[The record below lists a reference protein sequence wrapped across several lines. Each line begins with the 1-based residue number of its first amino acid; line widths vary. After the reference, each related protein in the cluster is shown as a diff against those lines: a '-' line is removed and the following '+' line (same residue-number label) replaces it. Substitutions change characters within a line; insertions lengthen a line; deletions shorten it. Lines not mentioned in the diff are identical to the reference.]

1 MEEIIKLLQSDPA
14 KAIEVIKAQGT
25 KKPSD
30 IENYVKEYKE
40 FDRNQREGQ
49 LEKIQLDKTLE
60 AEKMSKMVKIYINH
74 AQNIVETMAAFVIGK
89 PITLIPSEENDL
101 ANLVKQIWRINRI
114 DSKLLE
120 ATIIKF
126 SQTQVAMQFYIVDA
140 GETSLL
146 SKVLI
151 KLGIKAAAK
160 EIKAQVLDN
169 TKGTMTPY
177 FDASGNMLF
186 FMWEYKNKE
195 GDKEVNNIQIWNDTN
210 MLHFKDFIQI
220 TNLPHGFDRIPIVY
234 DSQDEPLWY
243 TVKSPIDRHEV
254 ALSKLGDSNDYSG
267 HPILITE
274 GKGISMPEKSES
286 GKHFNIPIEL
296 GGDDGKTVIKGDV
309 RFLEATT
316 APESNKLE
324 LDKLEDTIAYGSGIP
339 NLSLEKLKSLGNV
352 AEKTVKLMFIATDIK
367 AALKQ
372 SATRTFI
379 ERCLNII
386 VSGVTKTTNTSMA
399 ADGKALYYDI
409 QFNSILPSDIAE
421 TVNYLSTA
429 VAGKFVSQKT
439 AIGLIDLVNDHEAEL
454 KQIEEENKVVEN
466 VTALTI
472 EEKKEIVTVLSNL
485 QTEALLKQNIL
496 TQVFKIPEAEAILLT
511 AEPE

>member
-1 MEEIIKLLQSDPA
+1 MEEIIALLQSDPA
-14 KAIEVIKAQGT
+14 KAIETIKAQST
-25 KKPSD
+25 KKASD

-40 FDRNQREGQ
+40 FDRNQRDGQ

-60 AEKMSKMVKIYINH
+60 AGKTSKMVKIYINH
-74 AQNIVETMAAFVIGK
+74 AQNIVETLAAFVIGK

-101 ANLVKQIWRINRI
+101 SKLVKQIWRINRI
-114 DSKLLE
+114 DSKLLD

-126 SQTQVAMQFYIVDA
+126 SQTQVAVQFYIVDA

-146 SKVLI
+146 NKVLSFL
-151 KLGIKAAAK
+151 KLKTQAK
-160 EIKAQVLDN
+160 EIKALVLDN

-177 FDASGNMLF
+177 FDATGDMLL
-186 FMWEYKNKE
+186 FMWEYKAKE
-195 GDKEVNNIQIWNDTN
+195 GEKEVANVQIWNETN
-210 MLHFKDFIQI
+210 MIHFKDSVLFA
-220 TNLPHGFDRIPIVY
+220 NLPHGFDRIPIVY

-254 ALSKLGDSNDYSG
+254 ALSKLGDANDYSG
-267 HPILITE
+267 HPILVTE
-274 GKGISMPEKSES
+274 GEVSNMPLKSES
-286 GKHFNIPIEL
+286 GKHFNIPIKL
-296 GGDDGKTVIKGDV
+296 GGDDGKTVIKGSV
-309 RFLEATT
+309 SFLEAKT

-324 LDKLEDTIAYGSGIP
+324 LDKLEDAIAYGSGVP

-367 AALKQ
+367 AILKQ

-386 VSGVTKTTNTSMA
+386 ISGVIKTTNTTMA
-399 ADGKALYYDI
+399 TEGKALYYDV

-421 TVNYLSTA
+421 TVTYLSNA

-439 AIGLIDLVNDHEAEL
+439 AIGLIDLVDDHEAEIV
-454 KQIEEENKVVEN
+454 QIASENKVAV
-466 VTALTI
+466 VAPP
-472 EEKKEIVTVLSNL
+472 VV
-485 QTEALLKQNIL
+485 
-496 TQVFKIPEAEAILLT
+496 
-511 AEPE
+511 

>member
-1 MEEIIKLLQSDPA
+1 MEEILELLKSDPA
-14 KAIEVIKAQGT
+14 KAIEAIKAQSI
-25 KKPSD
+25 KKTTD

-49 LEKIQLDKTLE
+49 LEKIQIDKSIE
-60 AEKMSKMVKIYINH
+60 GNKFSKMVKIYINH
-74 AQNIVETMAAFVIGK
+74 CQNIVETLAAFVIGK
-89 PITLIPSEENDL
+89 PVTLIPSEENDL
-101 ANLVKQIWRINRI
+101 AKLIKQIWRVNRI

-126 SQTQVAMQFYIVDA
+126 SQTQVAIQFYIVDT

-146 SKVLI
+146 NKVLEFLKI
-151 KLGIKAAAK
+151 KTSAK
-160 EIKAQVLDN
+160 EIKAKTLDN

-177 FDASGNMLF
+177 FDNTGDMLL
-186 FMWEYKNKE
+186 FMWEYKAKE
-195 GDKEVNNIQIWNDTN
+195 GDKEVLNVQIWNDTN
-210 MLHFKDFIQI
+210 MIHFKDSVQFS
-220 TNLPHGFDRIPIVY
+220 NLPHGFDRIPIVY

-254 ALSKLGDSNDYSG
+254 ALSKLGDANDYSG
-267 HPILITE
+267 HPILVTE
-274 GKGISMPEKSES
+274 GDDISMPAKSES
-286 GKHFNIPIEL
+286 GKHFNIPIKL

-309 RFLEATT
+309 RFLEAKT

-324 LDKLEDTIAYGSGIP
+324 LDKLEDAIAYGSGVP

-352 AEKTVKLMFIATDIK
+352 AEKTVKLMFLATDIK
-367 AALKQ
+367 ASLKQ

-386 VSGVTKTTNTSMA
+386 ISGVTKTTNTGMA
-399 ADGKALYYDI
+399 AYGKALYYDI

-421 TVNYLSTA
+421 TVTYLSNA

-439 AIGLIDLVNDHEAEL
+439 AIGLIDLADDHDAEIA
-454 KQIEEENKVVEN
+454 QIALENKIEVKP
-466 VTALTI
+466 TI
-472 EEKKEIVTVLSNL
+472 V
-485 QTEALLKQNIL
+485 
-496 TQVFKIPEAEAILLT
+496 
-511 AEPE
+511 

>member
-1 MEEIIKLLQSDPA
+1 MEEIIALLATEPQ
-14 KAIEVIKAQGT
+14 KAIEIIKAQST
-25 KKPSD
+25 KKSSD
-30 IENYVKEYKE
+30 IENYVKEYKD
-40 FDRNQREGQ
+40 FDRSQRDQQIET
-49 LEKIQLDKTLE
+49 IQKDKTISDG
-60 AEKMSKMVKIYINH
+60 KVSKMVKIYINH
-74 AQNIVETMAAFVIGK
+74 CQNIVETMAAFTIGK
-89 PITLIPSEENDL
+89 PITLIPSEEKDL
-101 ANLVKQIWRINRI
+101 AKLVKQIWRVNRI

-126 SQTQVAMQFYIVDA
+126 SQTQVAMQFYIVDSA
-140 GETSLL
+140 PTSFWN
-146 SKVLI
+146 KVLVGVG
-151 KLGIKAAAK
+151 LKASLK

-177 FDASGNMLF
+177 FDSTGDMLL
-186 FMWEYKNKE
+186 FMWEFKAKE
-195 GDKEVNNIQIWNDTN
+195 NDKEVANVQIWNETN
-210 MLHFKDFIQI
+210 MIHFKDNVLF

-234 DSQDEPLWY
+234 DAQDEPLWY

-254 ALSKLGDSNDYSG
+254 ALSKLGDANDYSG

-274 GKGISMPEKSES
+274 GKDISMPEKSES
-286 GKHFNIPIEL
+286 GKHFNIPITL
-296 GGDDGKTVIKGDV
+296 GGEDGKTVIKGDV

-324 LDKLEDTIAYGSGIP
+324 LDKLEDTIAYGSGVP

-386 VSGVTKTTNTSMA
+386 ISGVTKTTNTSMA
-399 ADGKALYYDI
+399 AEGKALYYDI

-421 TVNYLSTA
+421 TVTYLSDA

-439 AIGLIDLVNDHEAEL
+439 AIGILDLVDDHEEEI
-454 KQIEEENKVVEN
+454 KQIAFESKLEFVPPVV
-466 VTALTI
+466 
-472 EEKKEIVTVLSNL
+472 
-485 QTEALLKQNIL
+485 
-496 TQVFKIPEAEAILLT
+496 
-511 AEPE
+511 

>member
-1 MEEIIKLLQSDPA
+1 MEEILELLKTEPQ
-14 KAIEVIKAQGT
+14 KAIDTIKSQST
-25 KKPSD
+25 KKVSD
-30 IENYVKEYKE
+30 IENYVKEYKD
-40 FDRNQREGQ
+40 FNRDQREGQ
-49 LEKIQLDKTLE
+49 LEKIQFDKTLE
-60 AEKMSKMVKIYINH
+60 AGKMSKMVKIYINH
-74 AQNIVETMAAFVIGK
+74 AQNIVETLAAFVIGK

-101 ANLVKQIWRINRI
+101 AKLIKQIWRVNRI
-114 DSKLLE
+114 DSKLLD

-146 SKVLI
+146 SKVLV

-160 EIKAQVLDN
+160 EINAKVLDN

-177 FDASGNMLF
+177 FDSNGNMLF
-186 FMWEYKNKE
+186 FMWEYKAKE
-195 GDKEVNNIQIWNDTN
+195 GDKEVANVQIWNLTN
-210 MLHFKDFIQI
+210 MFHFKDGIQF

-254 ALSKLGDSNDYSG
+254 ALSKLGDANDYSG
-267 HPILITE
+267 HPILVTE

-296 GGDDGKTVIKGDV
+296 GGEDGKTVIKGDV

-324 LDKLEDTIAYGSGIP
+324 LDKLEDTIAYGSGVP

-386 VSGVTKTTNTSMA
+386 ISGVTKTTNTTMA
-399 ADGKALYYDI
+399 TEGKSLYYDI

-421 TVNYLSTA
+421 TVTYLSDA

-439 AIGLIDLVNDHEAEL
+439 AIGLIDLVDDREAEIL
-454 KQIEEENKVVEN
+454 QIAAENKV
-466 VTALTI
+466 
-472 EEKKEIVTVLSNL
+472 
-485 QTEALLKQNIL
+485 
-496 TQVFKIPEAEAILLT
+496 AEVV
-511 AEPE
+511 PPKV

>member
-1 MEEIIKLLQSDPA
+1 MEELLALLLTDPA
-14 KAIEVIKAQGT
+14 SAIAKIKAQST
-25 KKPSD
+25 KKTAD
-30 IENYVKEYKE
+30 IDNYVKEYKE
-40 FDRNQREGQ
+40 FNRDQREGQ
-49 LEKIQLDKTLE
+49 LEKIQMDKTLE
-60 AEKMSKMVKIYINH
+60 AGKVSKMVKIYINH
-74 AQNIVETMAAFVIGK
+74 AQNIVETLAAFTIGK

-101 ANLVKQIWRINRI
+101 AKLIKQIWRVNRI
-114 DSKLLE
+114 DSKLLD

-140 GETSLL
+140 GDTSLL
-146 SKVLI
+146 NKVLSFL
-151 KLGIKAAAK
+151 KLKTQVK
-160 EIKAQVLDN
+160 EIKALVLDN

-177 FDASGNMLF
+177 FDATGNMLL
-186 FMWEYKNKE
+186 FMWEYKAKE
-195 GDKEVNNIQIWNDTN
+195 GEKEVSNVQIWNETN
-210 MLHFKDFIQI
+210 MLHFKDNVLFN
-220 TNLPHGFDRIPIVY
+220 NLPHGFDRIPIVY

-254 ALSKLGDSNDYSG
+254 ALSKLGDANDYSG
-267 HPILITE
+267 HPILVTE
-274 GKGISMPEKSES
+274 GQVENMPLKSES
-286 GKHFNIPIEL
+286 GKHFNIPITVDPETKQEL
-296 GGDDGKTVIKGDV
+296 TRGNV

-324 LDKLEDTIAYGSGIP
+324 LDKLEDTIAYGSGVP

-386 VSGVTKTTNTSMA
+386 ISGVTKTTNTGMA
-399 ADGKALYYDI
+399 AEGKALYYDI

-421 TVNYLSTA
+421 TVTYLSDA

-439 AIGLIDLVNDHEAEL
+439 AIRLIDLVDDHEAEL
-454 KQIEEENKVVEN
+454 EQIALENKVEV
-466 VTALTI
+466 
-472 EEKKEIVTVLSNL
+472 
-485 QTEALLKQNIL
+485 
-496 TQVFKIPEAEAILLT
+496 IP
-511 AEPE
+511 PSKV

>member
-1 MEEIIKLLQSDPA
+1 MEELLALLLTDPA
-14 KAIEVIKAQGT
+14 SAIAKIKAQST
-25 KKPSD
+25 KKTAD

-40 FDRNQREGQ
+40 FNRDQREGQ
-49 LEKIQLDKTLE
+49 LEKIQMDKTLE
-60 AEKMSKMVKIYINH
+60 AGKVSKMVKIYINH
-74 AQNIVETMAAFVIGK
+74 AQNIVETLAAFVIGK

-101 ANLVKQIWRINRI
+101 AKLIKQIWRVNRI
-114 DSKLLE
+114 DSKLLD

-146 SKVLI
+146 NKVLSFL
-151 KLGIKAAAK
+151 KLKIQAK
-160 EIKAQVLDN
+160 EIKALVLDN

-177 FDASGNMLF
+177 FDSTGNMLL
-186 FMWEYKNKE
+186 FMWEYKAKE
-195 GDKEVNNIQIWNDTN
+195 GEKEVSNVQIWNEKN
-210 MLHFKDFIQI
+210 MLHFKDSVLFA
-220 TNLPHGFDRIPIVY
+220 NLPHGFDRIPIVY

-254 ALSKLGDSNDYSG
+254 ALSKLGDANDYSG
-267 HPILITE
+267 HPILVTE
-274 GKGISMPEKSES
+274 GKVENMPLKSES

-296 GGDDGKTVIKGDV
+296 GGEDGKTVIKGGV
-309 RFLEATT
+309 SFLEATT

-324 LDKLEDTIAYGSGIP
+324 LDKLEDTIAYGSGVP

-386 VSGVTKTTNTSMA
+386 ISGVTKTTNTTLA
-399 ADGKALYYDI
+399 ANGKLLYYDI

-421 TVNYLSTA
+421 TVTYLSDA

-439 AIGLIDLVNDHEAEL
+439 AIGLIDLVDDHEAEL
-454 KQIEEENKVVEN
+454 NQIALENKVEV
-466 VTALTI
+466 
-472 EEKKEIVTVLSNL
+472 
-485 QTEALLKQNIL
+485 
-496 TQVFKIPEAEAILLT
+496 IP
-511 AEPE
+511 PVV

>member
-1 MEEIIKLLQSDPA
+1 MEELLVLLLTDPQ
-14 KAIEVIKAQGT
+14 KAIATIKAQSI
-25 KKPSD
+25 KKTAD
-30 IENYVKEYKE
+30 IDNYVKEYKD
-40 FDRNQREGQ
+40 FNRDQREGQ
-49 LEKIQLDKTLE
+49 LEKIQMDKTLE
-60 AEKMSKMVKIYINH
+60 AGKVSKMVKIYINH
-74 AQNIVETMAAFVIGK
+74 AQNIVETLAAFVIGK
-89 PITLIPSEENDL
+89 PITLIPSEDNDL
-101 ANLVKQIWRINRI
+101 AKLVKQIWRVNRI
-114 DSKLLE
+114 DSKLLD

-146 SKVLI
+146 NKVLSFL
-151 KLGIKAAAK
+151 KLKTQAK
-160 EIKAQVLDN
+160 EIKALVLDN

-177 FDASGNMLF
+177 FDATGNMLL
-186 FMWEYKNKE
+186 FMWEYKAKE
-195 GDKEVNNIQIWNDTN
+195 GEKEVSNIQIWNEMN
-210 MLHFKDFIQI
+210 MFHFKDSVLF

-254 ALSKLGDSNDYSG
+254 ALSKLGDANDYSG
-267 HPILITE
+267 HPILVTE
-274 GKGISMPEKSES
+274 GKVENMPLKSES
-286 GKHFNIPIEL
+286 GKHFNIPIEVDPETKQEL
-296 GGDDGKTVIKGDV
+296 TRGNV

-324 LDKLEDTIAYGSGIP
+324 LDKLEDTIAYGSGVP

-386 VSGVTKTTNTSMA
+386 ISGVTKTTNTGMA
-399 ADGKALYYDI
+399 TEGKSLYYDV

-421 TVNYLSTA
+421 TVTYLSNA

-439 AIGLIDLVNDHEAEL
+439 AIGLIDLVDDHDAEL
-454 KQIEEENKVVEN
+454 EQIALENKVVE
-466 VTALTI
+466 V
-472 EEKKEIVTVLSNL
+472 VPPTV
-485 QTEALLKQNIL
+485 
-496 TQVFKIPEAEAILLT
+496 
-511 AEPE
+511 

>member
-1 MEEIIKLLQSDPA
+1 MEELLELLKSDPE
-14 KAIEVIKAQGT
+14 KAIAAIKAQAV
-25 KKPSD
+25 KKATD
-30 IENYVKEYKE
+30 IENYVKEYKD
-40 FDRNQREGQ
+40 FNRDQREGQ
-49 LEKIQLDKTLE
+49 LEKIQLDKTID
-60 AEKMSKMVKIYINH
+60 AGKVARMVKIYINH
-74 AQNIVETMAAFVIGK
+74 AQNIVETLAAFVIGK

-101 ANLVKQIWRINRI
+101 AKLIKQIWRVNRI
-114 DSKLLE
+114 DSKLLD

-146 SKVLI
+146 SKVLV
-151 KLGIKAAAK
+151 KLGMKAAAK

-177 FDASGNMLF
+177 FDATGDMLL
-186 FMWEYKNKE
+186 FMWEFKAKE
-195 GDKEVNNIQIWNDTN
+195 NDKEVSNVQIWNTTN
-210 MLHFKDFIQI
+210 MMHFKDNVEFS
-220 TNLPHGFDRIPIVY
+220 NLPHGFDRIPIVY
-234 DSQDEPLWY
+234 DAQDEPLWY

-267 HPILITE
+267 HPILVTE
-274 GKGISMPEKSES
+274 GVVDNLPLKEES
-286 GKHFNIPIEL
+286 GKHFNIPIKL

-309 RFLEATT
+309 RFLEAKT

-324 LDKLEDTIAYGSGIP
+324 LDKLEDTIAYGSGVP

-372 SATRTFI
+372 SSTRTFI

-386 VSGVTKTTNTSMA
+386 ISGVTKTTNTTMA
-399 ADGKALYYDI
+399 GEGKSLYYDV

-421 TVNYLSTA
+421 TVTYLKTA
-429 VAGKFVSQKT
+429 VEGKFVSQKT
-439 AIGLIDLVNDHEAEL
+439 AIGLIDLADDHDEEL
-454 KQIEEENKVVEN
+454 AQIAAENKVVK
-466 VTALTI
+466 VP
-472 EEKKEIVTVLSNL
+472 
-485 QTEALLKQNIL
+485 
-496 TQVFKIPEAEAILLT
+496 QVV
-511 AEPE
+511 

>member
-1 MEEIIKLLQSDPA
+1 MEDIIALLQSDPE
-14 KAIEVIKAQGT
+14 KAIANIKAQSV
-25 KKPSD
+25 KKSSD
-30 IENYVKEYKE
+30 IESYVKEYKD

-49 LEKIQLDKTLE
+49 LEKIQLNKTLD
-60 AEKMSKMVKIYINH
+60 AGKVAKMVKIYINH

-101 ANLVKQIWRINRI
+101 AKLVKQIWRINRI
-114 DSKLLE
+114 DSKLLD

-146 SKVLI
+146 NKVLSFL
-151 KLGIKAAAK
+151 KLKTQAK
-160 EIKAQVLDN
+160 EIKAKILDN

-177 FDASGNMLF
+177 FDASGDMLL

-195 GDKEVNNIQIWNDTN
+195 GDKEVNNVQIWDATN
-210 MLHFKDFIQI
+210 MIHLKDSIQFA
-220 TNLPHGFDRIPIVY
+220 NLPHGFDRIPVVY
-234 DSQDEPLWY
+234 DYQDEPLWY

-267 HPILITE
+267 HPILVTE
-274 GKGISMPEKSES
+274 GEVLNMPLKEES
-286 GKHFNIPIEL
+286 GKHFNVPITL
-296 GGDDGKTVIKGDV
+296 GGEDGKTVIKGSV
-309 RFLEATT
+309 KFLEATT

-324 LDKLEDTIAYGSGIP
+324 LDKLEDTIAYGSGVP

-367 AALKQ
+367 AVLKQ
-372 SATRTFI
+372 SSTRTFV

-386 VSGVTKTTNTSMA
+386 ISGVTKTTNTGMA
-399 ADGKALYYDI
+399 TEGKALYYDI

-421 TVNYLSTA
+421 TVTYLSNA
-429 VAGKFVSQKT
+429 VSGKFVSQKT
-439 AIGLIDLVNDHEAEL
+439 AIGLIDLVDDHEAEIA
-454 KQIEEENKVVEN
+454 QIALENKIVEVIPPVV
-466 VTALTI
+466 
-472 EEKKEIVTVLSNL
+472 
-485 QTEALLKQNIL
+485 
-496 TQVFKIPEAEAILLT
+496 
-511 AEPE
+511 

>member
-1 MEEIIKLLQSDPA
+1 MEELLALLLTDPA
-14 KAIEVIKAQGT
+14 SAIAKIKAQST
-25 KKPSD
+25 KKTAD
-30 IENYVKEYKE
+30 IDNYVKEYKE
-40 FDRNQREGQ
+40 FNRDQREGQ
-49 LEKIQLDKTLE
+49 LEKIQMDKTLE
-60 AEKMSKMVKIYINH
+60 AGKVSKMVKIYINH
-74 AQNIVETMAAFVIGK
+74 AQNIVEAAFTIGK

-101 ANLVKQIWRINRI
+101 AKLIKQIWRVNRI
-114 DSKLLE
+114 DSKLLD

-140 GETSLL
+140 GDTSLL
-146 SKVLI
+146 NKVLSFL
-151 KLGIKAAAK
+151 KLKTQVK
-160 EIKAQVLDN
+160 EIKALVLDN

-177 FDASGNMLF
+177 FDATGNMLL
-186 FMWEYKNKE
+186 FMWEYKAKE
-195 GDKEVNNIQIWNDTN
+195 GEKEVSNVQIWNETN
-210 MLHFKDFIQI
+210 MLHFKDNVLFN
-220 TNLPHGFDRIPIVY
+220 NLPHGFDRIPIVY

-254 ALSKLGDSNDYSG
+254 ALSKLGDANDYSG
-267 HPILITE
+267 HPILVTE
-274 GKGISMPEKSES
+274 GQVENMPLKSES
-286 GKHFNIPIEL
+286 GKHFNIPITVDPETKQEL
-296 GGDDGKTVIKGDV
+296 TRGNV

-324 LDKLEDTIAYGSGIP
+324 LDKLEDTIAYGSGVP

-386 VSGVTKTTNTSMA
+386 ISGVTKTTNTGMA
-399 ADGKALYYDI
+399 AEGKALYYDI

-421 TVNYLSTA
+421 TVTYLSDA

-439 AIGLIDLVNDHEAEL
+439 AIRLIDLVDDHEAEL
-454 KQIEEENKVVEN
+454 EQIALENKVEV
-466 VTALTI
+466 
-472 EEKKEIVTVLSNL
+472 
-485 QTEALLKQNIL
+485 
-496 TQVFKIPEAEAILLT
+496 IP
-511 AEPE
+511 PSKV

>member
-1 MEEIIKLLQSDPA
+1 MEDIIALLKTDPE
-14 KAIEVIKAQGT
+14 KAIANIKAQSI
-25 KKPSD
+25 KKASD
-30 IENYVKEYKE
+30 IENYVKEYKD
-40 FDRNQREGQ
+40 FDRNQRDGQ
-49 LEKIQLDKTLE
+49 LEKIQLDKTLD
-60 AEKMSKMVKIYINH
+60 AGKVSKMVKIYINH

-89 PITLIPSEENDL
+89 PITLIPSEESDL
-101 ANLVKQIWRINRI
+101 AKLVKQIWRINRI

-146 SKVLI
+146 NKVLEFM
-151 KLGIKAAAK
+151 KFKKQAK
-160 EIKAQVLDN
+160 EIKAKVLDN

-177 FDASGNMLF
+177 FDASGDMLL

-195 GDKEVNNIQIWNDTN
+195 GDKEVNNVQIWDATN
-210 MLHFKDFIQI
+210 MIHLKDSVEFA
-220 TNLPHGFDRIPIVY
+220 NLAHGFDRIPVVY
-234 DSQDEPLWY
+234 DNQDEPLWY

-267 HPILITE
+267 HPILVTE
-274 GKGISMPEKSES
+274 GEVENMPLKTES
-286 GKHFNIPIEL
+286 GKHFNIPIKL
-296 GGDDGKTVIKGDV
+296 GGDDGKTVIKGGV
-309 RFLEATT
+309 SFLEATT

-324 LDKLEDTIAYGSGIP
+324 LDKLEDTIAYGSGVP

-372 SATRTFI
+372 SSTRTFI

-386 VSGVTKTTNTSMA
+386 ISGVTKTTNKGMA
-399 ADGKALYYDI
+399 TEGKALYYDI

-421 TVNYLSTA
+421 TVTYLSNA
-429 VAGKFVSQKT
+429 VSGKFVSQKT
-439 AIGLIDLVNDHEAEL
+439 AIGLIDLVDDHEAEIA
-454 KQIEEENKVVEN
+454 QIALENKIVEVVPP
-466 VTALTI
+466 V
-472 EEKKEIVTVLSNL
+472 V
-485 QTEALLKQNIL
+485 
-496 TQVFKIPEAEAILLT
+496 
-511 AEPE
+511 